1 MSKLNS
7 SWKIQ
12 HSSAN
17 VLTFIV
23 QDLLDYA
30 QIKSGKFRKN
40 IMEFNVINA
49 VEEIMI
55 IQQRKAVD
63 NNIRLHATFENIRS
77 DGQDHE
83 IDHQFIEETFSYMVN
98 TDQQRVMQ
106 VLLGLQSN
114 ALKFT

>member
-1 MSKLNS
+1 MSKLRS
-7 SWKIQ
+7 GWKIQ
-12 HSSAN
+12 QSSAN

-40 IMEFNVINA
+40 IMEFNIINA

-63 NNIRLHATFENIRS
+63 NKIRLHATFENIKS
-77 DGQDHE
+77 DGQEHE
-83 IDHQFIEETFSYMVN
+83 IDHKFSQGTFPYMVN
-98 TDQQRVMQ
+98 TDQQRVM
-106 VLLGLQSN
+106 
-114 ALKFT
+114 